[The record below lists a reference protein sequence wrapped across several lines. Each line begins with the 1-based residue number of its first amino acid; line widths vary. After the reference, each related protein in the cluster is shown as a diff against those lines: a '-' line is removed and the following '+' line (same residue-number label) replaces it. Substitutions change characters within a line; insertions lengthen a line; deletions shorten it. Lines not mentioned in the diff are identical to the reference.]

1 MNPEPLAPGRLV
13 RGLLRLYPAGWR
25 TRFADEFAAVLVAV
39 LADGGGSRRRGW
51 RPRIALDVV
60 VGAIDAHMHR
70 SFEPGRKVMPD
81 RVRSSAQVAFC
92 AFAVFCIAGTGFQ
105 KMTEDLRFQTVARTH
120 AAIGWSFDV
129 ILYGAI
135 AAALCV
141 AAGSLPVLLGIAR
154 QALSGRRD
162 LRYLLVV
169 PPVAGV
175 AWFVIVFVVSRL
187 DHSPQ
192 HSLINVAAFVAVV
205 VAFLFAAAI
214 SAGALVLASGR
225 ADLPAAVKRAQ
236 WLPMTGLSAAMA
248 AVTVADLVW
257 GLTLRA
263 QAPALFHSDNGLL
276 ATYMPATWVTT
287 LAVMALAS
295 AVTVAAT
302 ARAIGAVRA
311 DRAPAPLA

>member
-1 MNPEPLAPGRLV
+1 VNPDLAPTRLV

-25 TRFADEFAAVLVAV
+25 TRFADEVAAVLVAV
-39 LADGGGSRRRGW
+39 LAEDGRRRA
-51 RPRIALDVV
+51 RIALDVV
-60 VGAIDAHMHR
+60 AGAIDAHIHQ
-70 SFEPGRKVMPD
+70 SFEPERKLMPD
-81 RVRSSAQVAFC
+81 RVRTSAQVAFC
-92 AFAVFCIAGTGFQ
+92 AFALFCVAGIGFQ

-135 AAALCV
+135 TAVLCV
-141 AAGSLPVLLGIAR
+141 VAGSLPVLLGIAK
-154 QALSGRRD
+154 QALAGRRD
-162 LRYLLVV
+162 LRRLLVS

-175 AWFVIVFVVSRL
+175 AWFALAFAVTRL

-192 HSLINVAAFVAVV
+192 HSLVNVAAVVAVV
-205 VAFLFAAAI
+205 VAFHVVAAV
-214 SAGALVLASGR
+214 STGALVLAAGR
-225 ADLPAAVKRAQ
+225 ADLPAPVKRAQ

-263 QAPALFHSDNGLL
+263 KAPTLFQSDNGLL
-276 ATYMPATWVTT
+276 ATPLPATWVTT

-302 ARAIGAVRA
+302 ARAICVVRA
-311 DRAPAPLA
+311 DRASTPLG